1 MPALTMADSELVA
14 LHSFWASREAEL
26 SEVMLDGIVRN
37 FLAICLKSDLKRMK
51 KWVFLTHKFAD

>member
-1 MPALTMADSELVA
+1 MADSELVA